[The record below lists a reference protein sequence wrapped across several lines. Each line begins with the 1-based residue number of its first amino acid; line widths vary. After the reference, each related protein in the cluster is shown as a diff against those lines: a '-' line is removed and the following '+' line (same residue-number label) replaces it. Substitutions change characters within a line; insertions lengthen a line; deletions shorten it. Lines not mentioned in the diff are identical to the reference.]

1 MNRCPPESKRSDT
14 LFPYTTLF
22 RCDVDRRIVI
32 ADAAEVRV
40 ALRQGPQ
47 PEVLRHVVVLVLVDQ
62 DVAEAPVVVRQ
73 HLRLGLE
80 ERQVVQQ
87 QVAEVAGVQ
96 RAQARLVG
104 LVESTRAAA
113 RDVAGLHTYGSASCG
128 VRGRTYV

>member
-1 MNRCPPESKRSDT
+1 M
-14 LFPYTTLF
+14 
-22 RCDVDRRIVI
+22 
-32 ADAAEVRV
+32 ADAAEVLV
-40 ALRQGPQ
+40 ALRQWPQ
-47 PEVLRHVVVLVLVDQ
+47 PEVLRHVGVLVLVDQ

-104 LVESTRAAA
+104 LVEIHRAAA
-113 RDVAGLHTYGSASCG
+113 REVAGLARRDSLGRSEEHTSELQSLMRSSYAVFCLKK
-128 VRGRTYV
+128 TKKNKNTEQQ